1 MISNLEYY
9 RNFYWVANLHNF
21 TKASE
26 KLCVSQSAV
35 SQSIKKLEA
44 EIGCPLFD
52 RSGKDLK
59 LTLEG
64 ERLFLHVRRAIE
76 EFEVGENQV
85 SQLSSLRTGEL
96 QIGATETTIR
106 YFLGPW
112 LKSFKKE
119 NPSIRIT
126 FKGATTSELCSL
138 LNEGT
143 IEIAFLIS
151 PIPQGYNFNLELID
165 EVADIPVVSKDFDIN
180 TKPEYSP
187 SELLKYPL
195 ITVSEEN
202 AVRDVLN
209 KWFWQDNAMLIP
221 DFTVSNMGLVLPLV
235 KDGLGIGILPEVY
248 VKEELKKGS
257 IVQLKTRNLPQKRML
272 YAATSPGISL
282 SATGKAFLSHCAK
295 SIKV

>member
-1 MISNLEYY
+1 M
-9 RNFYWVANLHNF
+9 
-21 TKASE
+21 
-26 KLCVSQSAV
+26 

-119 NPSIRIT
+119 NPSIRVT
-126 FKGATTSELCSL
+126 FKGATTSELCNL
-138 LNEGT
+138 LDEGT

-151 PIPQGYNFNLELID
+151 PIPQTFNFNMELID
-165 EVADIPVVSKDFDIN
+165 TVTDIPVVSSDFDIN
-180 TKPEYSP
+180 TKPEYSMP
-187 SELLKYPL
+187 QQ
-195 ITVSEEN
+195 
-202 AVRDVLN
+202 VR
-209 KWFWQDNAMLIP
+209 
-221 DFTVSNMGLVLPLV
+221 S
-235 KDGLGIGILPEVY
+235 
-248 VKEELKKGS
+248 
-257 IVQLKTRNLPQKRML
+257 
-272 YAATSPGISL
+272 
-282 SATGKAFLSHCAK
+282 SHCLPPERLFFP
-295 SIKV
+295 IV

>member
-35 SQSIKKLEA
+35 SQSIKKLES

-64 ERLFLHVRRAIE
+64 ERLFMHVRRAIE

-85 SQLSSLRTGEL
+85 SQLAGLRTGEL
-96 QIGATETTIR
+96 TIGATETTIR

-126 FKGATTSELCSL
+126 FKGATNSELCSL

-143 IEIAFLIS
+143 IEIAFLFS
-151 PIPQGYNFNLELID
+151 PIPPSYNFNLQLID
-165 EVADIPVVSKDFDIN
+165 EIADIPVVSSDFDMN

-195 ITVSEEN
+195 ITVSEVN
-202 AVRDVLN
+202 AVREVLN

-248 VKEELKKGS
+248 VKDELKKGS
-257 IVQLKTRNLPQKRML
+257 LVQLKTKNLPQKRML
-272 YAATSPGISL
+272 YAATNPAISL
-282 SATGKAFLSHCAK
+282 SSTGKAFLSHCVE
-295 SIKV
+295 SL

>member
-44 EIGCPLFD
+44 EIGCTLFD

-59 LTLEG
+59 LTDEG

-85 SQLSSLRTGEL
+85 SQLSTLRTGEL

-119 NPSIRIT
+119 N
-126 FKGATTSELCSL
+126 
-138 LNEGT
+138 
-143 IEIAFLIS
+143 
-151 PIPQGYNFNLELID
+151 
-165 EVADIPVVSKDFDIN
+165 
-180 TKPEYSP
+180 
-187 SELLKYPL
+187 
-195 ITVSEEN
+195 
-202 AVRDVLN
+202 
-209 KWFWQDNAMLIP
+209 
-221 DFTVSNMGLVLPLV
+221 
-235 KDGLGIGILPEVY
+235 
-248 VKEELKKGS
+248 
-257 IVQLKTRNLPQKRML
+257 
-272 YAATSPGISL
+272 
-282 SATGKAFLSHCAK
+282 
-295 SIKV
+295 